1 MTDKT
6 TNPLDALKIDPT
18 AAPEAAPEVAPL
30 GPPCLPYDPAADHG
44 ESPEGVRVTHVQP
57 VPFGGVVEYLA

>member
-6 TNPLDALKIDPT
+6 TNPLEALKIDT
-18 AAPEAAPEVAPL
+18 TAAPEVAPL
-30 GPPCLPYDPAADHG
+30 GPPSLPYDPAADHV
-44 ESPEGVRVTHVQP
+44 ESPEGVRVAHVQP